1 MAEMTYSR
9 LQSTISLIGF
19 LVLVVGGGLAIG
31 MVTGPDEWFARLT
44 KPSVNPP
51 NWLFAPVWTSLYV
64 MIAIAGWRIRQNGS
78 SGARNKLLWWLQLAL
93 NFIWSPIFFV
103 AHRIDLALAV
113 IVLLLVSIIVFIARN
128 LNGDRVAAFLFV
140 PYALWVAFATSLNYA
155 LLRLNPAA

>member
-31 MVTGPDEWFARLT
+31 MVTGPDEWFARLA
-44 KPSVNPP
+44 KPSFNPP
-51 NWLFAPVWTSLYV
+51 NWVFAPVWSALYV
-64 MIAIAGWRIRQNGS
+64 MIAIVGWRTWQNGS
-78 SGARNKLLWWLQLAL
+78 SSARTKLVWGLQLAL
-93 NFIWSPIFFV
+93 NFVWSPIFFV

-113 IVLLLVSIIVFIARN
+113 IVLLLVSIIVFIART
-128 LNGDRVAAFLFV
+128 LNGDRVAASLFV
-140 PYALWVAFATSLNYA
+140 PYALWVAFATALTFA